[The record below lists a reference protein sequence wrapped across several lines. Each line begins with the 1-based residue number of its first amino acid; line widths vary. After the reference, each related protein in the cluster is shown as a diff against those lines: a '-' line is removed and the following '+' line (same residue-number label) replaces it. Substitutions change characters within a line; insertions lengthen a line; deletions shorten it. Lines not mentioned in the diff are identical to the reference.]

1 MLGTQRQAPFAK
13 NTQAF
18 EPVKCRITSVAM
30 KNITAHESDRRV
42 PVMLLDASQSDP
54 LWNLTELWQH
64 RELLYFLIWRELKV
78 RYKQTVIGVAW
89 AVFQPLITMV
99 IFAIIFGIFARLPSD
114 GLPYSVFAYS
124 ALLPWTYFSQAISRA
139 AYSLVGDASL
149 LQKVYFP
156 RLILPI
162 AAVVLSI
169 INFFFSLLILFGML
183 VWFGITPTWAVLLLP
198 VFLLMAFLT
207 ALAVGLWIAP
217 LNVKYR
223 DVNIAVPVLI
233 QLWMYAS
240 PIVYPSSLVPEKW
253 QAIYSLNPLVGVI
266 SGFRWA
272 LLDGMKPD
280 FQLIGVS
287 VLAVILLLWGGIVFF
302 KRAEPTFA

>member
-1 MLGTQRQAPFAK
+1 MT
-13 NTQAF
+13 
-18 EPVKCRITSVAM
+18 M
-30 KNITAHESDRRV
+30 KNITVREPDRAV
-42 PVMLLDASQSDP
+42 KVMLLDASQSEP
-54 LWNLTELWQH
+54 LWDLTELWQH
-64 RELLYFLIWRELKV
+64 RELLYFLVWREVKV

-99 IFAIIFGIFARLPSD
+99 LFAIIFGMFAKLPSD
-114 GLPYSVFAYS
+114 GLPYPVFAYS

-139 AYSLVGDASL
+139 AYSLLGDASL

-162 AAVVLSI
+162 AAVIVPI
-169 INFFFSLLILFGML
+169 IDFFLALLILLGML

-253 QAIYSLNPLVGVI
+253 RAIYSLNPLVGVI

-272 LLDGMKPD
+272 LLDGVKPD
-280 FQLIGVS
+280 FELMGLG
-287 VLAVILLLWGGIVFF
+287 VLAVVLLLWGGIVFF
-302 KRAEPTFA
+302 KRAEPTFADIV

>member
-1 MLGTQRQAPFAK
+1 
-13 NTQAF
+13 
-18 EPVKCRITSVAM
+18 M

-162 AAVVLSI
+162 AAVIVPI
-169 INFFFSLLILFGML
+169 IDFFLALLILVGML
-183 VWFGITPTWAVLLLP
+183 VWFGITPTWGVFLLP
-198 VFLLMAFLT
+198 VFLVMAILT

-240 PIVYPSSLVPEKW
+240 PIVYPLSLVPEKW

-272 LLDGMKPD
+272 LLNGVKPD

-302 KRAEPTFA
+302 KRAEPTFADVV

>member
-1 MLGTQRQAPFAK
+1 MDMT
-13 NTQAF
+13 
-18 EPVKCRITSVAM
+18 
-30 KNITAHESDRRV
+30 NITVHDSHVDV
-42 PVMLLDASQSDP
+42 KVLPLDASESEP
-54 LWNLTELWQH
+54 LCDLTELWQH

-169 INFFFSLLILFGML
+169 INFFFS
-183 VWFGITPTWAVLLLP
+183 
-198 VFLLMAFLT
+198 
-207 ALAVGLWIAP
+207 
-217 LNVKYR
+217 
-223 DVNIAVPVLI
+223 
-233 QLWMYAS
+233 
-240 PIVYPSSLVPEKW
+240 
-253 QAIYSLNPLVGVI
+253 
-266 SGFRWA
+266 
-272 LLDGMKPD
+272 
-280 FQLIGVS
+280 
-287 VLAVILLLWGGIVFF
+287 
-302 KRAEPTFA
+302 